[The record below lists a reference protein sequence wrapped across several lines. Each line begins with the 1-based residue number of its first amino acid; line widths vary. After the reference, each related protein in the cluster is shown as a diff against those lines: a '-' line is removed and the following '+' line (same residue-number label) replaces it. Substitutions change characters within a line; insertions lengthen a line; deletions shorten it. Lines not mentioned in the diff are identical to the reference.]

1 MNSNEFD
8 KIHGIFPDVLCR
20 LLFVPARATLIHK
33 AANIGY
39 NFRPIKRLHAGHLST
54 SGTHWIPRFTT
65 SIFFEHFH
73 EVS

>member
-1 MNSNEFD
+1 MCV
-8 KIHGIFPDVLCR
+8 PAV
-20 LLFVPARATLIHK
+20 LLFVLARATLIHK

-39 NFRPIKRLHAGHLST
+39 NFRPIKRLRAGHLST